1 MEIHIPERSLV
12 ALIGT
17 SGSGKSTFA
26 RRHFK
31 PTETV
36 SSDTCRAWVS
46 DDENNQAATNDA
58 FEVLYHIAGKRLR
71 NGLLT
76 VVDATN
82 VQAFSRRH
90 IVDLA
95 RRHHCLPVAI
105 VFDLPEEVCC
115 ARNLDRS
122 DRVISNRR
130 IHAQWL
136 NLKQSLCRLKDE
148 GFRQVHVLKSVEE
161 VEAVTGIVRVSSET
175 AR

>member
-1 MEIHIPERSLV
+1 MEIHIPELSLV

-58 FEVLYHIAGKRLR
+58 FEVLYHIAGKRLQH
-71 NGLLT
+71 GLLT
-76 VVDATN
+76 VIDATT
-82 VQAFSRRH
+82 VQAASRRH
-90 IVDLA
+90 IIALA

-105 VFDLPEEVCC
+105 VFDLPEEVCF
-115 ARNLDRS
+115 ARNPNRS
-122 DRVISNRR
+122 DRIISNQS
-130 IHAQWL
+130 IHAQQL
-136 NLKQSLCRLKDE
+136 NLRRSLCKLKDE
-148 GFRQVHVLKSVEE
+148 GFRQVHVLKSEE
-161 VEAVTGIVRVSSET
+161 DVEAVTGIVRE
-175 AR
+175 R